1 MRLKNRSLNSE
12 SFSKFFNKIPI
23 PTFAWHIV
31 GEELVLIDFNDAT
44 EKLSFEG
51 ISLGIKASELFKDD
65 KKILTNLFR
74 CLREKSNFSEDL
86 EVRMKTTD
94 DLKILSTT
102 YTFLLPDLVI
112 FHVEDITMQKQVRKA
127 LQEARDVLTGLELII
142 NQSPAVVI
150 LIRNEEGW
158 PVEYI
163 TDNIRQFGYEPSDF
177 YSHIL
182 KFADLIHPD
191 DLKEVI
197 TESYLKCQNGTNEF
211 VQEYRIISKLG
222 AHRWINISTWVKR
235 DRDNNITHFQG
246 IILDITERRETEEK
260 LKESDEKFRKI
271 TEQSLFGV
279 AIFQKGKVKY
289 INNALA
295 EIAEFEPKEV
305 KKWPI
310 NEFVKSIYPEDLP
323 IIMENMQVKL
333 EENKDTVTRYV
344 FRILTK
350 SKKIK
355 WLEIISKTISYQG
368 DLAILATLIDVTE
381 KKEAD
386 IKLIESEENL
396 KKLNEVLEQKVSE
409 RTRDLKK
416 SEEKYRFLYNETPI
430 GIGTAT
436 KDGKVIAMNKT
447 MEEIVGYGI
456 KELSEMGISSLYV
469 NSNRREQLLSI
480 LQKESRVQDFE
491 VRLKRK
497 DGTEFLALMD
507 TAIIE
512 LKGEKIIHT
521 TVRDIT
527 EIKKAEQKLK
537 ESEKKYREIIESI
550 EEGYF
555 EVDLKGNY
563 IFVNNFHSNYFGYS
577 KEEMIGTNYRE
588 YFQEEE
594 ALKIFKEFNK
604 VYVNNLKKAYFE
616 TIVRRRDGQQR
627 YNEGYLYL
635 KYNSEGEKVGFFG
648 FTRDFTE
655 RKKAE
660 SQLRFLSRAVEQASE
675 GIAIADLNGNLNYL
689 NEAFASR
696 HGFTK
701 GESIGKH
708 LSIFH
713 TPEQLS
719 SVEKANQEI
728 QERGEFYGE
737 IWHKHRDGTVFP
749 TLMHN
754 SIILDDQ
761 GEKIGMLGTFVD
773 ITEQKEVEQKL
784 RESEEKYRF
793 ISENANDLI
802 CLVDSKWRFQYCNEA
817 FKRILGYD
825 PKELIGTFGFNI
837 IHQEDTGKANEQVRK
852 SFDMGIGKTV
862 VRMKRKD
869 GIYRW
874 IESSIRIFYD
884 EDKKFQQSI
893 GVSRDITERKE
904 AEIKLKESEL
914 KYKEAYNK
922 AEFYKDIFTHDINNI
937 LSNIKTSIELSAMY
951 LKDPNRMPDVEK
963 LYEVIRGQFKKGSSL
978 VSNIRK
984 LSQIEDSVSLVKPVE
999 INDVLIKEIDF
1010 TLKSYQ
1016 TQDVKIRTHY
1026 FKRGTLVN
1034 ANDLLIDLFNNLFNN
1049 SIKYND
1055 SRVVEIDVKM
1065 SREKKNNTNYIKLEF
1080 LDNGIGIPDKRKET
1094 LFEKEHDKD
1103 ISSKGLGIGLTLVKK
1118 IVESYKGEVWVEDR
1132 IKGDYT
1138 QGSNFI
1144 VLIPEAL

>member
-1 MRLKNRSLNSE
+1 MKLKNRPLNSE
-12 SFSKFFNKIPI
+12 SFSEFFGHIPI

-44 EKLSFEG
+44 EKISFEG

-65 KKILTNLFR
+65 KQILTNLFR
-74 CLREKSNFSEDL
+74 CSREKCNFSEEL
-86 EVRMKTTD
+86 EAPMKTTGE
-94 DLKILSTT
+94 LKILSTT

-112 FHVEDITMQKQVRKA
+112 FHVEDITMQKQVKKA

-177 YSHIL
+177 YSHML
-182 KFADLIHPD
+182 KFAGLIHPD
-191 DLKEVI
+191 DLKDVI
-197 TESYLKCQNGTNEF
+197 TEAYLKCQNGTNEF
-211 VQEYRIISKLG
+211 VQEYRIVSKVG
-222 AHRWINISTWVKR
+222 AHRWINIRTWVKR

-271 TEQSLFGV
+271 TEQSLLGV

-289 INNALA
+289 INDALA
-295 EIAEFEPKEV
+295 EIAEVEPKEV
-305 KKWPI
+305 KNWPM

-333 EENKDTVTRYV
+333 EENKDAVTKYV

-381 KKEAD
+381 KKEAE

-396 KKLNEVLEQKVSE
+396 KKLNEILEQKVSE

-416 SEEKYRFLYNETPI
+416 SEEKYRFLYSEIPI

-447 MEEIVGYGI
+447 MEEMVGYSL

-480 LQKESRVQDFE
+480 LQKESRVRDFE

-507 TAIIE
+507 TAIID
-512 LKGEKIIHT
+512 LKGEKIFHT

-527 EIKKAEQKLK
+527 KQKRAELKLR

-563 IFVNNFHSNYFGYS
+563 IFVNDFHCNYFGYP
-577 KEEMIGTNYRE
+577 KEEIIGANYRE
-588 YFQEEE
+588 YFKEEE
-594 ALKIFKEFNK
+594 AIKIFNEFNK

-627 YNEGYLYL
+627 YNEGYIYL

-648 FTRDFTE
+648 FTRDITE

-660 SQLRFLSRAVEQASE
+660 QKIRESEANLITAIENLPFAFFMVDKSGRYIMQNTNAKKLWGDLIGKTPKDIAKDEETLTLWLNNNSRVFSGETITSETEYVINGEQRYFYDVVTPVYVGNKIQNILGVNIDITERKEKEDELRLHSEMIKNMNEGVTLIRASDFIIVYANPRFEEMFGYNPNEIIGKHVSILNAPTDKSPEETAEEIIKVLEKSGEWHGEIKNIKKDSTSLWCYANISFFNHPEYEKVFVSILTDITERKNAETQLRFLSTAVEQASE
-675 GIAIADLNGNLNYL
+675 GIAISDLNGNLNYL

-696 HGFTK
+696 HGYTK
-701 GESIGKH
+701 EESIG
-708 LSIFH
+708 
-713 TPEQLS
+713 
-719 SVEKANQEI
+719 N
-728 QERGEFYGE
+728 
-737 IWHKHRDGTVFP
+737 
-749 TLMHN
+749 
-754 SIILDDQ
+754 
-761 GEKIGMLGTFVD
+761 
-773 ITEQKEVEQKL
+773 
-784 RESEEKYRF
+784 
-793 ISENANDLI
+793 
-802 CLVDSKWRFQYCNEA
+802 
-817 FKRILGYD
+817 
-825 PKELIGTFGFNI
+825 
-837 IHQEDTGKANEQVRK
+837 
-852 SFDMGIGKTV
+852 
-862 VRMKRKD
+862 
-869 GIYRW
+869 
-874 IESSIRIFYD
+874 
-884 EDKKFQQSI
+884 KKFKKRVNS
-893 GVSRDITERKE
+893 TEK
-904 AEIKLKESEL
+904 
-914 KYKEAYNK
+914 
-922 AEFYKDIFTHDINNI
+922 FGIN
-937 LSNIKTSIELSAMY
+937 TET
-951 LKDPNRMPDVEK
+951 V
-963 LYEVIRGQFKKGSSL
+963 QFFPL
-978 VSNIRK
+978 
-984 LSQIEDSVSLVKPVE
+984 
-999 INDVLIKEIDF
+999 
-1010 TLKSYQ
+1010 
-1016 TQDVKIRTHY
+1016 
-1026 FKRGTLVN
+1026 
-1034 ANDLLIDLFNNLFNN
+1034 
-1049 SIKYND
+1049 
-1055 SRVVEIDVKM
+1055 
-1065 SREKKNNTNYIKLEF
+1065 
-1080 LDNGIGIPDKRKET
+1080 
-1094 LFEKEHDKD
+1094 
-1103 ISSKGLGIGLTLVKK
+1103 
-1118 IVESYKGEVWVEDR
+1118 
-1132 IKGDYT
+1132 
-1138 QGSNFI
+1138 
-1144 VLIPEAL
+1144 

>member
-1 MRLKNRSLNSE
+1 MRLKNRPLNSE
-12 SFSKFFNKIPI
+12 SFSEFFNKIPI

-31 GEELVLIDFNDAT
+31 GEELVLIDFNNAT

-74 CLREKSNFSEDL
+74 CLREKCNFSEEL
-86 EVRMKTTD
+86 EFHMKTTD
-94 DLKILSTT
+94 ELKILFTT

-112 FHVEDITMQKQVRKA
+112 FHVEDMTMQKQVRKA

-182 KFADLIHPD
+182 QFADLIHPD
-191 DLKEVI
+191 DLKDAI

-222 AHRWINISTWVKR
+222 AHRWINIRTWVKR

-246 IILDITERRETEEK
+246 IILDITERRQTEEK
-260 LKESDEKFRKI
+260 LKESEEKFRKI
-271 TEQSLFGV
+271 TEQSLLGV
-279 AIFQKGKVKY
+279 AIFQEGKIKY
-289 INNALA
+289 VNKALA
-295 EIAEFEPKEV
+295 NLAEYSPIDIKE
-305 KKWPI
+305 WPL
-310 NEFVKSIYPEDLP
+310 NEFVKLVHPEDLP
-323 IIMENMQVKL
+323 TVMQRMQEKL
-333 EENKDTVTRYV
+333 EDIKDVVSRYI

-350 SKKIK
+350 SGKIK
-355 WLEIISKTISYQG
+355 WLEIISKVIIYQG
-368 DLAILATLIDVTE
+368 SLAILATMIDITE
-381 KKEAD
+381 KKQAE
-386 IKLIESEENL
+386 IKLQESEENL

-456 KELSEMGISSLYV
+456 KELNEMGISSLYV

-507 TAIIE
+507 IAIID
-512 LKGEKIIHT
+512 LKGEKIIHS

-527 EIKKAEQKLK
+527 ERKLTDIKLK
-537 ESEKKYREIIESI
+537 
-550 EEGYF
+550 
-555 EVDLKGNY
+555 
-563 IFVNNFHSNYFGYS
+563 
-577 KEEMIGTNYRE
+577 
-588 YFQEEE
+588 
-594 ALKIFKEFNK
+594 
-604 VYVNNLKKAYFE
+604 
-616 TIVRRRDGQQR
+616 
-627 YNEGYLYL
+627 
-635 KYNSEGEKVGFFG
+635 
-648 FTRDFTE
+648 
-655 RKKAE
+655 
-660 SQLRFLSRAVEQASE
+660 
-675 GIAIADLNGNLNYL
+675 
-689 NEAFASR
+689 
-696 HGFTK
+696 
-701 GESIGKH
+701 
-708 LSIFH
+708 
-713 TPEQLS
+713 
-719 SVEKANQEI
+719 
-728 QERGEFYGE
+728 
-737 IWHKHRDGTVFP
+737 
-749 TLMHN
+749 
-754 SIILDDQ
+754 
-761 GEKIGMLGTFVD
+761 
-773 ITEQKEVEQKL
+773 
-784 RESEEKYRF
+784 ESEEKYRGF
-793 ISENANDLI
+793 VNNISDIIYELDISGKCLYVSHQLFGISGFAPEEMIGQKVFKFVHPDDLMKVAEEVKRAFKSDVI
-802 CLVDSKWRFQYCNEA
+802 QYIEFKLRHKDGHYIPISSRFNVITIGEKQKLTGVLVDMTERKKADQKLQESEEKYRQLFNTSPFAILLFDIKGKILDCNDTTSM
-817 FKRILGYD
+817 ITGYL
-825 PKELIGTFGFNI
+825 KEELIGKNFKNFNFYVDPT
-837 IHQEDTGKANEQVRK
+837 QSKLDERR
-852 SFDMGIGKTV
+852 STV
-862 VRMKRKD
+862 SSGNIPEARELLLYRKD
-869 GIYRW
+869 GSQFWARSQ
-874 IESSIRIFYD
+874 IEFVNFG
-884 EDKKFQQSI
+884 EDTYIQAI
-893 GVSRDITERKE
+893 IRDITEKKK
-904 AEIKLKESEL
+904 AEDKLKESEI

-937 LSNIKTSIELSAMY
+937 LSNIKSAIELSAMY
-951 LKDPNRMPDVEK
+951 LKDPNRIPDVEK

-978 VSNIRK
+978 VLNIRK
-984 LSQIEDSVSLVKPVE
+984 LSQIEGSVSLVKSID
-999 INDVLIKEIDF
+999 INDVLKKEIDF

-1016 TQDVKIRTHY
+1016 TRDVKIRTHG
-1026 FKRGTLVN
+1026 FERGILVN

-1094 LFEKEHDKD
+1094 LFEKEYVKD

-1118 IVESYKGEVWVEDR
+1118 IVESYRGEIWVEDR
-1132 IKGDYT
+1132 IKGDYR
-1138 QGSNFI
+1138 QGTNFI